1 MCDKAPS
8 ISPRQRICDSCRKE
22 LAKIPLP
29 DPMPHPTPDSTPCDS
44 VSESDSET
52 ECTGTISPPS
62 TEALQVESSESL
74 ALVNQCLDTIGD
86 TPLTKRS
93 YSSKNTQGRQLRRLH
108 Q

>member
-8 ISPRQRICDSCRKE
+8 ISPGQRICDSCRKE

-29 DPMPHPTPDSTPCDS
+29 DPMPHPTPDPTPCDS

-74 ALVNQCLDTIGD
+74 TAKESREATMKLSL
-86 TPLTKRS
+86 TP
-93 YSSKNTQGRQLRRLH
+93 QLLFV
-108 Q
+108 